1 MYLYPSITLPIAAI
15 KAAQQ
20 EGQEPDEFYCLRLLD
35 ATGVCVLPRS
45 GFGQRYATFHFRI
58 TFLAPGT
65 DWIDRIIN
73 FRANFM
79 RDFREEV

>member
-15 KAAQQ
+15 KAAQR

-35 ATGVCVLPRS
+35 ATGVCVVPGS
-45 GFGQRYATFHFRI
+45 GFGQRYGTFHFRI

-65 DWIDRIIN
+65 DWIDRVVH
-73 FRANFM
+73 FHEKFM
-79 RDFREEV
+79 RDFGEEV